1 MDRRCLSNGP
11 ANDNRMIKL
20 FSPLNIE
27 KKDTI
32 GWRFKKVFGT
42 PFNDNEV
49 ESVGMLDYN

>member
-1 MDRRCLSNGP
+1 
-11 ANDNRMIKL
+11 MIKL